1 MKPKVNDY
9 IASIISSNVT
19 TRGKFANMRYY
30 QIYEIINNNDLFKP
44 HIKAK
49 RIRRENITSGAKLHY
64 FSELHPHNEIEL
76 ID

>member
-1 MKPKVNDY
+1 MKPNINDY
-9 IASIISSNVT
+9 IVNIFASSIT

-30 QIYEIINNNDLFKP
+30 QIFEIINNNDFIKP

-49 RIRRENITSGAKLHY
+49 RIRREDITPGAKLHY

>member
-30 QIYEIINNNDLFKP
+30 QIYEIINNNELIKP

-49 RIRRENITSGAKLHY
+49 RIRREDIPQGAKLHY
-64 FSELHPHNEIEL
+64 YSDLRPNYSIEL

>member
-9 IASIISSNVT
+9 IASIISSHVT
-19 TRGKFANMRYY
+19 TRGKFADMSFYL
-30 QIYEIINNNDLFKP
+30 IIEINNNDLIKP

-49 RIRRENITSGAKLHY
+49 RIRREDITAGAKLHY

>member
-30 QIYEIINNNDLFKP
+30 QIFEIINNDFTKP

-49 RIRRENITSGAKLHY
+49 RIRREDITSGAKLHY